1 MFIAAL
7 FKIARAWKQPKCP
20 SIKESIKKMW
30 YVFIME
36 YCSAIK
42 RNETGLFAEMWIDPE
57 MAIQSELSQKNKY
70 CI

>member
-20 SIKESIKKMW
+20 SINEWIKKMW
-30 YVFIME
+30 YIFIME

-42 RNETGLFAEMWIDPE
+42 RNEIGSFAETWLDLE
-57 MAIQSELSQKNKY
+57 MTIQSEVSQKNKY